1 MPKSTGFLA
10 SLISLAVLFL
20 GCSSGGGASPGNQP
34 DADAGPS
41 SMDVASTTDS
51 AGADMN
57 QPQGGNTG
65 TDAAAEQL
73 PPVDAAPEIGAPET
87 APEVAGVDM
96 GGEVGIPPGLKVIMI
111 TNGTMT
117 AGDKVMTDRLTSRG
131 FVVTKVSDANVT
143 MTQAMTFDL
152 VVISSS
158 AESAP
163 LGTKVRDVTIPV
175 VSIENGE
182 YGPLRMTGM
191 TRATDWD
198 QLAGQ
203 TTLKITMPTHPLAAG
218 LSGTVTISSMVG
230 ELGWGV
236 PAASATIVATLAD
249 NPGRAVI
256 FGFTTGAQMVGG
268 TAPARRVGYAIREAL
283 AANLTADG
291 LKLFD
296 AAITWALSK

>member
-1 MPKSTGFLA
+1 
-10 SLISLAVLFL
+10 
-20 GCSSGGGASPGNQP
+20 
-34 DADAGPS
+34 
-41 SMDVASTTDS
+41 MDVSSSSDS
-51 AGADMN
+51 GSPDLG
-57 QPQGGNTG
+57 QPQDTG
-65 TDAAAEQL
+65 LTPDLAATDLAL
-73 PPVDAAPEIGAPET
+73 DAAPDSGAPE
-87 APEVAGVDM
+87 ASPETSPVDM
-96 GGEVGIPPGLKVIMI
+96 GSETGLPPGLKVIMI

-117 AGDKVMTDRLTSRG
+117 AGDKVMSDRLQSRG
-131 FVVTKVSDANVT
+131 FVVTRVSDAAVT
-143 MTQAMTFDL
+143 TSQAMTFDL
-152 VVISSS
+152 VLISSS

-182 YGPLRMTGM
+182 YGPMRMTGM
-191 TRATDWD
+191 TRGTDWD
-198 QLAGQ
+198 MTAGQ

-218 LSGTVTISSMVG
+218 LSGTVTVSSMVG

-236 PAASATIVATLAD
+236 PAASATIVATMAD

-283 AANLTADG
+283 AANLTGDG

-296 AAITWALSK
+296 AAITWALGK

>member
-1 MPKSTGFLA
+1 MTKSTAAFAWLFL
-10 SLISLAVLFL
+10 LFL
-20 GCSSGGGASPGNQP
+20 GCSSGGGASPGNQR
-34 DADAGPS
+34 DADASPSPTDVSSPSDSAALDLGQPQDTGPAA
-41 SMDVASTTDS
+41 DVA
-51 AGADMN
+51 AADLAM
-57 QPQGGNTG
+57 
-65 TDAAAEQL
+65 
-73 PPVDAAPEIGAPET
+73 DAAPDSG
-87 APEVAGVDM
+87 APEVASETSAVD
-96 GGEVGIPPGLKVIMI
+96 VGSETAIPAGLKVVMI

-117 AGDKVMTDRLTSRG
+117 AGDKVMSDRLQSRG
-131 FVVTKVSDANVT
+131 FVVTKVSDAAVT
-143 MTQAMTFDL
+143 TSQAMTFDL
-152 VVISSS
+152 VLISSS

-163 LGTKVRDVTIPV
+163 LGSKVRDVTIPV

-182 YGPLRMTGM
+182 YGPMRMTGT
-191 TRATDWD
+191 TRGTDWD
-198 QLAGQ
+198 MTTGQ
-203 TTLKITMPTHPLAAG
+203 TTVKITMPTHPLAAG

-236 PAASATIVATLAD
+236 PAASATIVATMAD

-296 AAITWALSK
+296 AAITWALGK